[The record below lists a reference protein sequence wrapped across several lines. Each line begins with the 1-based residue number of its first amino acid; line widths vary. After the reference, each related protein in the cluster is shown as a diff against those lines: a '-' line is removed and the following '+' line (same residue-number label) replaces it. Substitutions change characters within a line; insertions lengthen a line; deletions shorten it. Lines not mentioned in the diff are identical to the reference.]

1 MLVLENNM
9 LVPLQLKLRNRG
21 WISKFC
27 DYFILFEKKDKRKKL
42 FIDDC
47 NNFCFMTTMRGF
59 KETYVGSGCIVD
71 GEFGLYG
78 LTAAHK

>member
-1 MLVLENNM
+1 MDIKVLN
-9 LVPLQLKLRNRG
+9 
-21 WISKFC
+21 
-27 DYFILFEKKDKRKKL
+27 LFFLCEKKDKRKKL
-42 FIDDC
+42 LIDEY

-71 GEFGLYG
+71 GEFGVYG